1 MNLTDKFLDAYKELE
16 AELKYSNQSV
26 LDYEN
31 SLNGTTQE
39 QLKVC
44 RIMRNYMS
52 HNDTNFLTP
61 SDAQIKFLNGITLEI
76 RKKAHCVK
84 DEMKKVI
91 PVKETEQLKNMLAS
105 IDKYPI
111 VPIATKTGIYLLDK
125 DTFVHLLAKGEK
137 KAVIPARLPKYKY
150 VDKNERIENLS
161 SGTYIVTST
170 GKEDGTYAG
179 LLII

>member
-61 SDAQIKFLNGITLEI
+61 SDAQIKFLNSITLEI

-84 DEMKKVI
+84 DEMKKVT